1 VGDVLSQS
9 EIDSLLQALNSGEVD
24 AEEMKKNSEN
34 QVKEYDFARPSKFSK
49 EHLRTLEMIFEH
61 YGRLL
66 STNLPIY
73 LRKNIQVEVMN
84 AEAISYM
91 EFSNAL
97 SNPVL
102 LGVIDFSPLK
112 GNIII
117 EMASKLG
124 YTIVDRLLGGN
135 GDPLDKLRD
144 FSEIELLLIERIMN
158 VCVNL
163 LREPWANVLDTNPRL
178 ERIETNSQFAQIIS
192 PSEMTAVIT
201 VNIKIGD
208 VEGLMN
214 VCLPYITLEPI
225 MDKLNTKFW
234 YSNMQEKDDQSYN
247 STVERLINK
256 SAIPVNVVLGKTSI
270 SVNDFASLRP
280 GDIIRLD
287 TKVDDELSIYVG
299 DIKKFNGLPGTRG
312 KKYAVRV
319 TKVIREEKEEDE
331 LRIFIP
337 GRN

>member
-1 VGDVLSQS
+1 MGDVLSQN

-247 STVERLINK
+247 ATVERLINK

-331 LRIFIP
+331 
-337 GRN
+337 

>member
-1 VGDVLSQS
+1 MGDVLSQS

-163 LREPWANVLDTNPRL
+163 LREPWANVLDVNPRL

-287 TKVDDELSIYVG
+287 TKVDDELSVYVG

-331 LRIFIP
+331 
-337 GRN
+337 